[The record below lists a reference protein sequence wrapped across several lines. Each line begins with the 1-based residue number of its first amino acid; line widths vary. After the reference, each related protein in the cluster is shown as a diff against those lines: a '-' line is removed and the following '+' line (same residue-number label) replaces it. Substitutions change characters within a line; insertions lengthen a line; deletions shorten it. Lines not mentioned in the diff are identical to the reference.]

1 MLKNFKVGLGLLSL
15 LCTSWSMLL
24 AQELTNAQPAGP
36 SEVSAEEKEFFEAE
50 VLPLLQSKC
59 YSCHSHQSGKS
70 KGGLVVDSQTGL
82 RTGGESGAAIE
93 PGKANNSLLVR
104 AVRGDDPEVSPM
116 PPEERLTTAEIE
128 VLTRWIDQGAI
139 DTRQPTSVI
148 APMGEILEQAKSHWA
163 FQALRKPE
171 VPEKNNLSRSDN
183 PIDRFIANRLA
194 SQELALAPQAD
205 ASVLI
210 RRAYFDLIGLPP
222 SVTEVQ
228 RFQAAFEENPQTAMR
243 NLIDELLNS
252 PQYGERWARHWMDVA
267 RYSDVSGGLRNQG
280 RDDRLPFAFTYRDY
294 LIRAFN
300 NDKPY
305 DRFVQEQLAA
315 DQLQLDDKRDLAATA
330 FLAVGSVAGTE
341 EERIGERIDTVMQT
355 FQGLTV
361 GCARCHDHKFDPI
374 PTEDYYALRGVIA
387 STLELGTGARA
398 ERVDHELSPV
408 IDECDDEALRKAY
421 QEEVAKVENELREY
435 EDKVWLP
442 KEEKWRKEV
451 GNYLDVLAMTTKE
464 RGGLS
469 ATDYARSRMDRSVLG
484 AWTQLFQ
491 KAGRKFDPILEPWVI
506 LVRLPEN
513 RFEEQFERAVSK
525 WKEGSKRPNEEL
537 LQAIIASQ
545 PKSMR
550 DVAKVY
556 TNFFAK
562 ADVSWQELLAD
573 KPNTTPT
580 KLADPTL
587 EAFRKI
593 LYEPGM
599 PTVRS
604 ENKVR
609 DAFGNNDRKRAE
621 LVKKLLDA
629 KFHHPGAPV
638 RALSVTDSDS
648 IVDSPVFIR
657 GEPNQ
662 ATQERVPRHY
672 VSILAGNDP
681 KPFTQGSGR
690 LEWANAITDPVNPLT
705 ARVMVNR
712 VWQYHFGKPLVTTTG
727 DFGLQTPLPVQ
738 ADVLDW
744 LASTFIE
751 EGWSIKQLHRHIM
764 LSEVWQQSSTEHP
777 NYAVA
782 AEKDPENTLLWRQNV
797 RRLEFEPI
805 RDAILAVTGNL
816 DTTSF
821 GRSVP
826 LFTDTNN
833 SRRTLYAFVDRTN
846 IPAVMS
852 TFDVPNP
859 NLTQGERFVSTVSPQ
874 ALFLMNNPFVLNNVR
889 KLARSEEFKSL
900 PEDATRIE
908 WLYRRILQ
916 RDATGNEIEWLSR
929 LLPAQKVENEVVDPR
944 VAELATKIEAA
955 EKAYEAKQDKATKR
969 KLDQLRKLEKG
980 LMEAKQRKQQQAMER
995 AKGVS
1000 QPADGWEKII
1010 HTILMSNEFV
1020 YVL

>member
-545 PKSMR
+545 PKRM
-550 DVAKVY
+550 
-556 TNFFAK
+556 
-562 ADVSWQELLAD
+562 
-573 KPNTTPT
+573 
-580 KLADPTL
+580 
-587 EAFRKI
+587 
-593 LYEPGM
+593 
-599 PTVRS
+599 
-604 ENKVR
+604 
-609 DAFGNNDRKRAE
+609 
-621 LVKKLLDA
+621 
-629 KFHHPGAPV
+629 
-638 RALSVTDSDS
+638 
-648 IVDSPVFIR
+648 
-657 GEPNQ
+657 
-662 ATQERVPRHY
+662 
-672 VSILAGNDP
+672 
-681 KPFTQGSGR
+681 
-690 LEWANAITDPVNPLT
+690 
-705 ARVMVNR
+705 
-712 VWQYHFGKPLVTTTG
+712 
-727 DFGLQTPLPVQ
+727 
-738 ADVLDW
+738 
-744 LASTFIE
+744 
-751 EGWSIKQLHRHIM
+751 
-764 LSEVWQQSSTEHP
+764 
-777 NYAVA
+777 
-782 AEKDPENTLLWRQNV
+782 
-797 RRLEFEPI
+797 
-805 RDAILAVTGNL
+805 
-816 DTTSF
+816 
-821 GRSVP
+821 
-826 LFTDTNN
+826 
-833 SRRTLYAFVDRTN
+833 
-846 IPAVMS
+846 
-852 TFDVPNP
+852 
-859 NLTQGERFVSTVSPQ
+859 
-874 ALFLMNNPFVLNNVR
+874 
-889 KLARSEEFKSL
+889 
-900 PEDATRIE
+900 
-908 WLYRRILQ
+908 
-916 RDATGNEIEWLSR
+916 
-929 LLPAQKVENEVVDPR
+929 
-944 VAELATKIEAA
+944 
-955 EKAYEAKQDKATKR
+955 
-969 KLDQLRKLEKG
+969 
-980 LMEAKQRKQQQAMER
+980 
-995 AKGVS
+995 
-1000 QPADGWEKII
+1000 
-1010 HTILMSNEFV
+1010 
-1020 YVL
+1020 